1 MSNIIAFFAK
11 YHRFLL
17 FLLLELICL
26 FFVVNY
32 NRYQSASFF
41 NLTYEASGKMYALY
55 DNVNYYFHLKQVN
68 DSLMAENARLRAV
81 QPFSKYIDTTKPVEV
96 TDTIFKQKFVYLPGR
111 VINNSI
117 SQRNNYLTL
126 DIGSKHGVDKLMG
139 VVTTAGVVGI
149 TTSNVSSNFTAVLSI
164 LHEEFSISAQ
174 IVEAGSI
181 GDVTWDGKNPD
192 IVQLSGIPIQTA
204 VKKGQVVNTSPYSS
218 IFPQGTTIGVIQDF
232 EVKPGESDY
241 TINVKLAADLR
252 NVRQVYVI
260 DNLMKVE
267 QQKVEAVEKEQ
278 AK

>member
-17 FLLLELICL
+17 FVLLEAICL
-26 FFVVNY
+26 VFVVNY
-32 NRYQSASFF
+32 NRYQSAAFF
-41 NLTYEASGKMYALY
+41 NLTYEASGKVYALY

-81 QPFSKYIDTTKPVEV
+81 QPFSKYIDTTKSIAV
-96 TDTIFKQKFVYLPGR
+96 TDTIYKQKFVYLPGR

-126 DIGSKHGVDKLMG
+126 DIGSHHGVDKLMG

-164 LHEEFSISAQ
+164 LHEDFSISAQ
-174 IVEAGSI
+174 IAETGSI
-181 GDVTWDGKNPD
+181 GDVSWDGKNPD
-192 IVQLSGIPIQTA
+192 YVMLTGIPIQA
-204 VKKGQVVNTSPYSS
+204 QIKKGQVINTSPYSS
-218 IFPQGTTIGVIQDF
+218 IFPQGTNIGLIHDF
-232 EVKPGESDY
+232 EVKTGESNY
-241 TINVKLAADLR
+241 TIRVKLAADLR

-260 DNLMKVE
+260 DNLMKEE
-267 QQKVEAVEKEQ
+267 QQKVEAIEKDQ
-278 AK
+278 TK